1 MSSSSSILQI
11 YLLFDGLAVFKN
23 AYFVSSFMIE
33 NQTVFTSRTERI
45 ITDWSERAEINL
57 YVKRDDL
64 VHPTIIG
71 NKWRKLKYNLIEA
84 RQQSK
89 KTLFTFGG
97 AFSNHIYATAAAA
110 KAFGFESVGIIRGD
124 ELNVNSNPTLQ
135 FAYKNGM
142 VLKFVSRSDFRI
154 YKNQPALMGIDLSDY
169 YVLPE
174 GGTNELA
181 IKGCA
186 ELVEEIDLDFDF
198 LITSIGTGGTMAGL
212 IKGAKGKGE
221 IIGIS
226 SLKGNFI
233 QKNIEDLLT
242 QNSISWKNYRTVN
255 NYHFGGYGVV
265 NKELIN
271 FINKTNNDVGLR
283 LDPIYTAKSFFGVRA
298 MVNENLFPKGSK
310 VVFLHTGGL
319 QGIDGFNQKHEEKID
334 I

>member
-1 MSSSSSILQI
+1 
-11 YLLFDGLAVFKN
+11 
-23 AYFVSSFMIE
+23 
-33 NQTVFTSRTERI
+33 
-45 ITDWSERAEINL
+45 
-57 YVKRDDL
+57 
-64 VHPTIIG
+64 
-71 NKWRKLKYNLIEA
+71 
-84 RQQSK
+84 
-89 KTLFTFGG
+89 
-97 AFSNHIYATAAAA
+97 
-110 KAFGFESVGIIRGD
+110 
-124 ELNVNSNPTLQ
+124 
-135 FAYKNGM
+135 
-142 VLKFVSRSDFRI
+142 
-154 YKNQPALMGIDLSDY
+154 
-169 YVLPE
+169 
-174 GGTNELA
+174 
-181 IKGCA
+181 
-186 ELVEEIDLDFDF
+186 
-198 LITSIGTGGTMAGL
+198 MAGL